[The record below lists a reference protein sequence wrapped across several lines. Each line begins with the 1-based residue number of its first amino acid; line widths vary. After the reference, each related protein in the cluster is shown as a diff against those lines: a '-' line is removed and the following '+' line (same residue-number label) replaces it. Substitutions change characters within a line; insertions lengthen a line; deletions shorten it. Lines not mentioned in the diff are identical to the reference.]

1 MLDTVTF
8 ALQIYNQSAKCMWP
22 TWHRDLVA
30 AQHKNIWNS
39 DVTVDVN
46 KKKKKKRIFWQSFT
60 ENVNT
65 LETWL

>member
-22 TWHRDLVA
+22 TWHRDLVP

-39 DVTVDVN
+39 DVTVDV
-46 KKKKKKRIFWQSFT
+46 KKKKRIFWQSFT